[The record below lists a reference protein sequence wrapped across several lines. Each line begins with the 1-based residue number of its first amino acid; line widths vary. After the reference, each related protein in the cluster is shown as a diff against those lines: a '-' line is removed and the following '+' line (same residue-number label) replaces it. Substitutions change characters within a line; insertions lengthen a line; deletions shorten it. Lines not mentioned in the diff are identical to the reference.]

1 MAGRPRKTGSKPP
14 APPMRSHGSAK
25 GASKH
30 DSNCRCPRCRG
41 FGPGNQF
48 ALGQG
53 RPEAHGAYSR
63 SLVKIGPP
71 VEERANEIRD
81 LLPVFHPVDE
91 AALRALSI
99 VLIRIERA
107 EAALEQL
114 EHEIEDEG
122 RGALAMYGE
131 ELRLNGRVVR
141 VDGLKDDLA
150 RWLRVAEKYFSAL
163 GMTPGSR
170 ARLGLDIARA
180 HRYTVLDLHS
190 EAAEEALPL
199 AVER

>member
-1 MAGRPRKTGSKPP
+1 MAGRPRKSGLEPP
-14 APPMRSHGSAK
+14 LPAARSHGSAK
-25 GASKH
+25 GASQH

-41 FGPGNQF
+41 FEPGNQF
-48 ALGQG
+48 SLGRG

-63 SLVKIGPP
+63 SLVRIGPL
-71 VEERANEIRD
+71 VEERASEIRD
-81 LLPVFHPVDE
+81 LLPVYHPVDE
-91 AALRALSI
+91 AALRALAI

-114 EHEIEDEG
+114 EQEIEEEG
-122 RGALAMYGE
+122 SGPLAMYGE

-180 HRYTVLDLHS
+180 HRFTVLDLHQ
-190 EAAEEALPL
+190 EAAEEDLPL

>member
-1 MAGRPRKTGSKPP
+1 MAGRKRKSGLQPP
-14 APPMRSHGSAK
+14 VPAIPHSHGP
-25 GASKH
+25 SKH

-41 FGPGNQF
+41 FEPGNTY
-48 ALGQG
+48 GQG
-53 RPEAHGAYSR
+53 RLPVHGAYTN
-63 SLVKIGPP
+63 SLVKIGPL
-71 VEERANEIRD
+71 VEERASEIRD
-81 LLPVFHPVDE
+81 LLPVYHPVDE

-99 VLIRIERA
+99 VLIRVERA

-180 HRYTVLDLHS
+180 HRFTVLDLHQ
-190 EAAEEALPL
+190 EAAEEDLPL